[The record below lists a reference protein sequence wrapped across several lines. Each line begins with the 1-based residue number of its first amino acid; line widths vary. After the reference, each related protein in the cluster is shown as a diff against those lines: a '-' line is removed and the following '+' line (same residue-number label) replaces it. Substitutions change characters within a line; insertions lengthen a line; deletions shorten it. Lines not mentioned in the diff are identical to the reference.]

1 MIQFKNVTKKYGGDT
16 IALDDVTFT
25 IEKGAFVY
33 LVGQTGSG
41 KTTVFRHIIRDLTP
55 DSGEI
60 IISDIPLSKLSGNK
74 LINLRRTVGTIFQD
88 LKLLMDHT
96 VIENVMLPLHFTGVS
111 DKTAKKQAEEIL
123 MQVGLGDMH
132 NKFPVQLSGGER
144 QRVAIARSLIFNP
157 EILLA
162 DEPTGNLDNE
172 TSYQIIDLLQSIN
185 KLGTTVLMTTH
196 NKDIIDNAKQRVITM
211 ERGKV
216 INDKPAEHVKHEE
229 EKKAVHDDEK
239 KDKVKKEDIKESSVH
254 TEEKK

>member
-1 MIQFKNVTKKYGGDT
+1 MIQFKNVTKKYGGDI
-16 IALDDVTFT
+16 IALEDVSFT
-25 IEKGAFVY
+25 IDKGAFVY

-41 KTTVFRHIIRDLTP
+41 KTTVFRLIIRDLVP

-60 IISDIPLSKLSGNK
+60 IIGETPIDKVSGDK
-74 LINLRRTVGTIFQD
+74 LIKLRRSVGTIFQD

-96 VIENVMLPLHFTGVS
+96 VMENVTLPLHFTGVN
-111 DKTAKKQAEEIL
+111 DKTARKQAEEIL
-123 MQVGLGDMH
+123 LQVGLADKH
-132 NKFPVQLSGGER
+132 NKFPIQLSGGER

-211 ERGKV
+211 ERGRLV
-216 INDKPAEHVKHEE
+216 HDKAAEHVAHEPVKKTETKEEKEHSEKGKTVEEEPKE
-229 EKKAVHDDEK
+229 EKK
-239 KDKVKKEDIKESSVH
+239 
-254 TEEKK
+254 